1 MENEAL
7 IETAEELTQE
17 QPAEELPVEKLP
29 EETPVEIP
37 QQSEPAPPVPKV
49 CPKCEADLRIVG
61 SVYKS
66 ERSDDPDQPDRIYLV
81 QQLRCMNPACGS
93 NETFE
98 KRHLLN

>member
-1 MENEAL
+1 MENEVL
-7 IETAEELTQE
+7 TVTAEELTQE
-17 QPAEELPVEKLP
+17 QPAEVTPV
-29 EETPVEIP
+29 ETPVT
-37 QQSEPAPPVPKV
+37 PKV
-49 CPKCEADLRIVG
+49 CPRCSADLRIVG

-66 ERSDDPDQPDRIYLV
+66 ERSDIPDQPDRIYLV